1 MKFLLLFKQT
11 VHEMIENPNEPVND
25 FSYFDCIES
34 VVENSKMLGEWM
46 SGITQHARASELES
60 FGEAVISTQKSLIG
74 LTEAAAQVIHLT
86 SFNHFTYQL
95 HLHRQLI
102 LLVLPIQTVKLAL
115 KDLWTKQ
122 SLPGPIKLFKW
133 HVRVS

>member
-1 MKFLLLFKQT
+1 
-11 VHEMIENPNEPVND
+11 MIENPNEPVND

-74 LTEAAAQVIHLT
+74 LTEAAAQVNTHRPHRRML
-86 SFNHFTYQL
+86 YQL
-95 HLHRQLI
+95 
-102 LLVLPIQTVKLAL
+102 
-115 KDLWTKQ
+115 
-122 SLPGPIKLFKW
+122 SC
-133 HVRVS
+133 S